1 MPRRLTRRASTLV
14 LLALAAALSG
24 CVTPA
29 TTPTAASGATPPPG
43 QGTVVLRGTLQ
54 GLKFLNSFQLAVRP
68 VAPGG
73 AGGPGQGGARP
84 VPLWSASSP
93 GYWGGYYN
101 DGPKGT
107 VTTLNLPA
115 GEYEI
120 FSYSAL
126 SGAWGGLRAVQAQT
140 PFSRRFRVVEGEV
153 TYIGHVAVVVRGDAG
168 TLPSAG
174 GAMSLPSQVTVK
186 DEAAQDLK
194 DIGERIVGMTAERVR
209 VRLAQ

>member
-1 MPRRLTRRASTLV
+1 MPRRLTRRASALV
-14 LLALAAALSG
+14 LLATAAALSA

-29 TTPTAASGATPPPG
+29 TAPPSSAGATPPPG

-68 VAPGG
+68 VAAAG
-73 AGGPGQGGARP
+73 AGGPGQGGAQP

-93 GYWGGYYN
+93 GYWGSYYS

-107 VTTLNLPA
+107 VTTLTLPA
-115 GEYEI
+115 GEYEV
-120 FSYSAL
+120 FSYSAM

-140 PFSRRFRVVEGEV
+140 PFSRRFRVVDGEV

-174 GAMSLPSQVTVK
+174 GALLLPAQVTVK

-194 DIGERIVGMTAERVR
+194 DIGERIGGMTAERVR